1 MQKLLSFATD
11 FYFASKNP
19 LYPYLSNEFNQLQVL
34 AYQNEQLSSVMKNLN
49 IDESDQFL
57 LYARKYNLIYELYQK
72 LYHSYYRLLR
82 FMAQ

>member
-34 AYQNEQLSSVMKNLN
+34 AYQNEQS
-49 IDESDQFL
+49 
-57 LYARKYNLIYELYQK
+57 
-72 LYHSYYRLLR
+72 
-82 FMAQ
+82 